1 MSFSSWLKER
11 RLARLHAK
19 LKHLRAL
26 QHRNRDQT
34 EELQARRKRGE
45 ASTEIAAR
53 EAKLHD
59 ERERLTREISEV
71 AREEKDLQ
79 AQLKKAQGEAASA

>member
-1 MSFSSWLKER
+1 MSLSSWLKER

-26 QHRNRDQT
+26 QHRNREQND
-34 EELQARRKRGE
+34 ELQARKKRGE
-45 ASTEIAAR
+45 ASTELAAR

-59 ERERLTREISEV
+59 EREKLTREISE
-71 AREEKDLQ
+71 ASREEKELQ
-79 AQLKKAQGEAASA
+79 AKLKRSEATSA

>member
-1 MSFSSWLKER
+1 MSISSWLKER

-26 QHRNRDQT
+26 QGRNREQN
-34 EELQARRKRGE
+34 EELQARKKRGE
-45 ASTEIAAR
+45 SSTEIASR

-59 ERERLTREISEV
+59 EREKLTREISEA
-71 AREEKDLQ
+71 AREEKEIQ
-79 AQLKKAQGEAASA
+79 AQLKKGEGEAASA